1 MRSTE
6 VLGALSLMR
15 GGLVHSLLDRLGL
28 LGRDALPNAR
38 TCAAVIGF
46 AWLPMA
52 ALAALDARNWTLHF
66 GSNFFVDLGVYSR
79 LFVGILVLLISER
92 LTDLRI
98 NRMLASFEESG
109 ILGPESHH
117 AFLKLLV
124 RADRRTGSIRNESL
138 MLLAAVLLA
147 SLSTAHSLFIN
158 PGSWL
163 AAGDGMPGPLSPA
176 GWWQLLVALPV
187 FMLLVF
193 RWLWRLVAWGVLLR
207 GIARLP
213 LRLVPTHPD
222 RSGGLAFLTLF
233 PMMFAPL
240 VFSLGAVI
248 ASQALQEILYA
259 GADIDK
265 ITGVAVTWVMLVLLV
280 FVGPLTA
287 FLSPLARLKERAI
300 VEYGEML
307 TRFNRQV
314 EAQFA
319 ADDEASRPLD
329 PVMISAAADIA
340 AALDTIYG
348 MRVIPVRLWSLGPL
362 VAAAIL
368 PMLAVL
374 AAQVPFPELLR
385 MIASVLR

>member
-6 VLGALSLMR
+6 VLDALSLMR

-52 ALAALDARNWTLHF
+52 VLAALDARNWTLQF
-66 GSNFFVDLGVYSR
+66 GSSFFVDLGVYAR
-79 LFVGILVLLISER
+79 LFVGMLVMLISER

-109 ILGPESHH
+109 ILGPESHR

-138 MLLAAVLLA
+138 MLLAAVVLA
-147 SLSTAHSLFIN
+147 SLSTAHNLAIN

-176 GWWQLLVALPV
+176 GWWQLLVALPL
-187 FMLLVF
+187 FLLLVF
-193 RWLWRLVAWGVLLR
+193 RWLWRLVAWAVLLR

-213 LRLVPTHPD
+213 LRLVPIHPD
-222 RSGGLAFLTLF
+222 GSGGLGFLTLF
-233 PMMFAPL
+233 PAMFAPL
-240 VFSLGAVI
+240 VFSLSAVI

-259 GADIDK
+259 GADIARL
-265 ITGVAVTWVMLVLLV
+265 TGMAAAWLGLVLV
-280 FVGPLTA
+280 MFVGPLLV
-287 FLSPLARLKERAI
+287 FLGPLARLKERAI

-314 EAQFA
+314 EARFA
-319 ADDEASRPLD
+319 ADDEATRLLD
-329 PVMISAAADIA
+329 PVTISAAADIA
-340 AALDTIYG
+340 AAIDTIYG
-348 MRVIPVRLWSLGPL
+348 MRVIPVRLWSLGSL
-362 VAAAIL
+362 VAAAVL

-374 AAQVPFPELLR
+374 AVQVPFPELLR